1 MSHTHDKRHN
11 RGARAALVLL
21 TGLLASS
28 GAMAGITGV
37 CPDGS
42 MFIVK
47 RAAQIPCKNAKRVD
61 PNDVP
66 PVRPLLVPRPY
77 GWEKFHREQ
86 DPNNPYNLIDGEG
99 APVTIAAP
107 PPTPTPAP
115 APAPAPEQVTASA
128 PLAPLAAAP
137 VDVTAGLS
145 DQEIVDLAKIVA
157 ITQRLAP
164 AHFARRNEVGTETV
178 QLSLA
183 HSVSFASRL
192 RDAWAQ
198 RGRISDGPVVL
209 FLAQAEDPGSFHGNL
224 TFVQGSVAFH
234 ANPANPAQ
242 FGILHGRLG
251 DLESGAS
258 VLGYFVLP
266 DHIDLGQPV
275 DVYWD
280 DYRLTATL
288 TP

>member
-1 MSHTHDKRHN
+1 MSHTHDKRRN
-11 RGARAALVLL
+11 RGARAALVLF

-28 GAMAGITGV
+28 GATATITGV

-61 PNDVP
+61 PNEMP
-66 PVRPLLVPRPY
+66 PVRPHLLPRPY
-77 GWEKFHREQ
+77 GWEKFNRER
-86 DPNNPYNLIDGEG
+86 DPNNPYNLIEG
-99 APVTIAAP
+99 DVAPGTTAVAAP
-107 PPTPTPAP
+107 PPTPTPAT
-115 APAPAPEQVTASA
+115 APEPVTASA
-128 PLAPLAAAP
+128 PPAPRVAAP
-137 VDVTAGLS
+137 IDVTAGLS

-164 AHFARRNEVGTETV
+164 AHFARRDEENLGTV

-192 RDAWAQ
+192 RSTWAQ
-198 RGRISDGPVVL
+198 RGGLSDGPVVL
-209 FLAQAEDPGSFHGNL
+209 FLAQAENPGAFHGNL

-234 ANPANPAQ
+234 ANPANPAE

-251 DLESGAS
+251 DLEKGAS

-266 DHIDLGQPV
+266 DHIELGQPV
-275 DVYWD
+275 DIYWD